1 MIASCKN
8 ENKEVL
14 LADREAPLGW
24 VYLKLYDDKS
34 FEFIS
39 QGMMRDKD
47 IYRGNYDFKNDT
59 LYFKYNDSIPKAGS
73 KAVIQKGFINYIN
86 GNYPESL
93 KVRLNKLDLKK

>member
-1 MIASCKN
+1 MTI
-8 ENKEVL
+8 
-14 LADREAPLGW
+14 
-24 VYLKLYDDKS
+24 KS

-59 LYFKYNDSIPKAGS
+59 LILNIMIQFQKQDQKALIE
-73 KAVIQKGFINYIN
+73 KDFINYIN
-86 GNYPESL
+86 GNYSESL